1 MIKSYFEIKKMI
13 KPYYEIKETEEFCTI
28 CYNNTCNYILIKCNH
43 KFCKECLEIIAQCA
57 YCRKEI

>member
-28 CYNNTCNYILIKCNH
+28 CYNNTCNYELIKCKH
-43 KFCKECLEIIAQCA
+43 KHCKECLDKLEKCG
-57 YCRKEI
+57 YCRI